1 MFSIISLEPQ
11 CLRSRYANLQVM
23 KEQHSYKGPIVG
35 TSEGKSGVP
44 LDKEK
49 VKEQIIKYK
58 GNLTKVAQA
67 FRCARQT
74 ITRIVRV
81 NPDVKEVVD
90 EARERIIDDVED
102 AFIQKAIRG
111 DTTASIFFLKTRA
124 RERGYDQDF
133 RADIESVTRAAL
145 DFALNKSRNPAEKT
159 PKDSE

>member
-1 MFSIISLEPQ
+1 MKSKASYDGPPQ
-11 CLRSRYANLQVM
+11 GENTNRM
-23 KEQHSYKGPIVG
+23 
-35 TSEGKSGVP
+35 GVP

-67 FRCARQT
+67 FKCSRQT

-81 NPDVKEVVD
+81 NPDVKEILE
-90 EARERIIDDVED
+90 EARERVIDDVED
-102 AFIQKAIRG
+102 AFTRKAING

-133 RADIESVTRAAL
+133 RADMESVTRAAL
-145 DFALNKSRNPAEKT
+145 DFALNKSRNPAESNTKI
-159 PKDSE
+159 PPSDE